1 MNMNINNDTII
12 AQATPYGRGGIA
24 ILRISGPKVTEI
36 AKIVLGKLPRPRYA
50 NYLSFYDINKR
61 ILDKGIVLYFPAPN
75 SFTGE
80 DVLELQGHSSPVV
93 VDLLLKQIL
102 TINEIRI
109 ANPGEF
115 SERAFLN
122 NKIDLTQA
130 EAIAD
135 LIDASSEYAA
145 RSAINSL
152 QGIFSQQIYEIVK
165 AITELRI
172 YIESNIDFQDEEIN
186 FLSNHE
192 IEMKLKEIKCY
203 LDKVR
208 LLAYQGNLLREGI
221 RVVITGLPNSGKS
234 SLLNALSGRETAI
247 VTDISGT
254 TRDVLHECIYING
267 IQLHII
273 DTAGLRETT
282 DEIEKIGIERAL
294 KEIERADHILFMIDS
309 NTTKITE
316 LEEILPQFMKKIL
329 NHLSITIIK
338 NKVDITNEPIS
349 IKKIGN
355 YSVIFLSVY
364 KKKGI
369 NLLRQ
374 HLKERIGFNHHV
386 EGQFLARH
394 RHIEALNIA
403 YGHLKKSYKQLMI
416 ANSVELLA
424 EELRLTQKALNK
436 ITGEFSSNDLLNEIF
451 SNFCIGK

>member
-1 MNMNINNDTII
+1 
-12 AQATPYGRGGIA
+12 
-24 ILRISGPKVTEI
+24 
-36 AKIVLGKLPRPRYA
+36 
-50 NYLSFYDINKR
+50 
-61 ILDKGIVLYFPAPN
+61 
-75 SFTGE
+75 
-80 DVLELQGHSSPVV
+80 
-93 VDLLLKQIL
+93 
-102 TINEIRI
+102 
-109 ANPGEF
+109 GEF

-135 LIDASSEYAA
+135 LIDASSEHAA

-273 DTAGLRETT
+273 DT
-282 DEIEKIGIERAL
+282 
-294 KEIERADHILFMIDS
+294 
-309 NTTKITE
+309 
-316 LEEILPQFMKKIL
+316 
-329 NHLSITIIK
+329 
-338 NKVDITNEPIS
+338 
-349 IKKIGN
+349 
-355 YSVIFLSVY
+355 
-364 KKKGI
+364 
-369 NLLRQ
+369 
-374 HLKERIGFNHHV
+374 
-386 EGQFLARH
+386 
-394 RHIEALNIA
+394 
-403 YGHLKKSYKQLMI
+403 
-416 ANSVELLA
+416 
-424 EELRLTQKALNK
+424 
-436 ITGEFSSNDLLNEIF
+436 
-451 SNFCIGK
+451 